1 MTVMSCKSKT
11 TVFNKKKLSD
21 LIADMAYKDQKSQKD
36 LIEAIKLH
44 KGKSVIDSLE
54 NDKKRIFEKN
64 CKVCIEILDNYG
76 YPNYDIV
83 SEDTSNDYW
92 LLIQHCDKNVKFQK
106 KALKQLEKFSKIG
119 KASLINMAYLRDRVN
134 KNSNKPQIY
143 GTQVFRNKDGNYE
156 AYPIQNIE
164 NVDER
169 RKNVGLEPLQEYLD
183 AMNNDR

>member
-11 TVFNKKKLSD
+11 NVLNKNKLDD

-36 LIEAIKLH
+36 LVEAIQLN
-44 KGKSVIDSLE
+44 KSNSIIDSLE

-64 CKVCIEILDNYG
+64 CNICVDILDRYG

-83 SEDTSNDYW
+83 SEDTSNNYW

-119 KASLINMAYLRDRVN
+119 KASLTNMAYLKDRVN
-134 KNSNKPQIY
+134 KNLNKPQIY
-143 GTQVFRNKDGNYE
+143 GTQVYRNEDGIYE